1 MNLYRDSRGEKLES
15 GERYDWDNGEM
26 AFQRAETGE
35 FGADEIK
42 MLRLMSAS
50 ELGVVRR
57 VKVDKEMI
65 QKVLGLARIVGKV

>member
-1 MNLYRDSRGEKLES
+1 MES

-26 AFQRAETGE
+26 AFQRAETGV

-57 VKVDKEMI
+57 VKADKEMI